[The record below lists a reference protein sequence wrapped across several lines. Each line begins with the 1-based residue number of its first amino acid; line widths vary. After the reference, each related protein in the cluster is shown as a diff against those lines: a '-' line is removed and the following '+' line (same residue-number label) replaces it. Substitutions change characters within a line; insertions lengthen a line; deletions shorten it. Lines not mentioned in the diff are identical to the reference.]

1 MAEIRRLRK
10 APIGAAELKRAKD
23 FIVGQ
28 IKLGLESTSRQM
40 LWVGENLVALDR
52 FVSPEE
58 VVAGVNSVS
67 SGDVMKLAVEVLT
80 PGRASFAYVGP
91 EGVIGGEKQAA
102 ALLAAIE

>member
-1 MAEIRRLRK
+1 
-10 APIGAAELKRAKD
+10 
-23 FIVGQ
+23 
-28 IKLGLESTSRQM
+28 
-40 LWVGENLVALDR
+40 
-52 FVSPEE
+52 VSPEE